1 MEQILITESI
11 ALLSDSL
18 TPTIC
23 CHGYQWDTQISTVC
37 SNVGEFDT
45 FIIDSSN
52 CFFPIAPLHYT
63 DNLTKNMTANFL
75 KIRGIHS

>member
-37 SNVGEFDT
+37 
-45 FIIDSSN
+45 
-52 CFFPIAPLHYT
+52 
-63 DNLTKNMTANFL
+63 
-75 KIRGIHS
+75 